1 MDEDKHIGELLN
13 LSNQL
18 TAFEKLEMKEQLVFY
33 INQLLVHDFNK
44 LIQILYRVD
53 VNEQKLKEIL
63 QANRQTDAALI
74 IADILLK
81 RQEEKAKTKEAFK
94 SNNDIPEEDK
104 W

>member
-1 MDEDKHIGELLN
+1 MEENKHIEELLN
-13 LSNQL
+13 LDNQL

-33 INQLLVHDFNK
+33 INHLLVHDFNK

-53 VNEQKLKEIL
+53 VNEQKLKELL
-63 QANRQTDAALI
+63 QGNLKTDAAVI
-74 IADILLK
+74 IAELLIQ
-81 RQEEKAKTKEAFK
+81 RQQEKANTKEAFK